1 MHSGRIVVAIALGC
15 CVIAGTA
22 CTSASRAGGTPLPG
36 RFPSEATS
44 PLPRPAGSY
53 DSLVAR
59 LRSGDLGVDYLS
71 LRLAYA
77 ETPQYDPY
85 DFRTESRTAMRT
97 AITAGD
103 YGKALVVAE
112 SILATNYVDIEAHL
126 ASAES
131 MRALGDPSKAN
142 YHGAIAR
149 GLVESIRTYASGR
162 TPDSAIVVI
171 SILEEYMLLASQ
183 GLERKMQALTTCG
196 GHPCDLL
203 ESVER
208 ASGKTRRLYFNVG
221 IPYRSFGRAAGKDST
236 ARTP

>member
-1 MHSGRIVVAIALGC
+1 MLSGRIVVAIALASS
-15 CVIAGTA
+15 VIAGTG

-59 LRSGDLGVDYLS
+59 LRNGDRGIDYLS

-85 DFRTESRTAMRT
+85 DFRTESRTAMRA
-97 AITAGD
+97 AIAAGN

-126 ASAES
+126 AAAES
-131 MRALGDPSKAN
+131 MHALGDPAKAN